1 MTDYDSPLTD
11 EILSDVA
18 QTFFGARK
26 KLDDMIEILDRF
38 VDTLRQKAEAVQQ
51 RAGLLHF
58 LLVSEERVQHFY
70 AALGVDDPG
79 DLSGCSPPE
88 PLPRLWIPF
97 ALTGR
102 GRFAATVADRYRRLA
117 KACREY
123 RCSSANPLAEAESP
137 VDACVD
143 ARLVEALRELV
154 NEKIH
159 LVNAESSPSVVLQYA
174 KGFDAKGEKRSSV
187 AGATA
192 GEYAGMDQKYLYRP
206 IPAERM
212 GLKQFPD
219 LPRLERCRTQIR
231 RFCRAIYPQ
240 IEDEARTRLAL
251 LKNAADPDES
261 ATVRLWK

>member
-26 KLDDMIEILDRF
+26 KLDDMIDILDGY
-38 VDTLRQKAEAVQQ
+38 VDVLRRKAEAVQQ
-51 RAGLLHF
+51 RAGLLHY
-58 LLVSEERVQHFY
+58 LLVDEQWVPRFY

-79 DLSGCSPPE
+79 DLSGCSPPA
-88 PLPRLWIPF
+88 PLPRVRIPL

-123 RCSSANPLAEAESP
+123 HCSSANPLAAADSP
-137 VDACVD
+137 EEACVD
-143 ARLVEALRELV
+143 VRLVNAMRDLI

-159 LVNAESSPSVVLQYA
+159 AINEESSPSVVLQYA
-174 KGFDAKGEKRSSV
+174 KGFDAQGEKRSSV

-192 GEYAGMDQKYLYRP
+192 GEYAGMDQKYVYLP
-206 IPAERM
+206 IPVERM
-212 GLKQFPD
+212 GLKRFPE
-219 LPRLERCRTQIR
+219 LPRLERCRTNIK
-231 RFCRAIYPQ
+231 RFCREVYPQ
-240 IEDEARTRLAL
+240 IEGEAARRLKQ
-251 LKNAADPDES
+251 LKKAPAP
-261 ATVRLWK
+261 K